1 MLALTESDFP
11 SNAGFVRAN
20 WAPLL
25 LRPILG
31 SPEQIVIGV
40 AAVNDV
46 GFHLERANHFE
57 RLTCLFSSEA
67 TSAVLAAQA
76 GLNALETDLSVRAVA
91 AISDYHPIFSGV
103 AVGQLS
109 EAEGV
114 SLQSIASSWM
124 SSLSSIYSPVTSE
137 GLVASTISTIEL
149 SEAARQRDRL
159 PALIFDYVKFKRPG
173 LDKFFSEEIREQH
186 VRRRS
191 NASAVQIDFAGSK
204 IVANFGTLSATQ
216 HAGSVDRLKRRLW
229 DLKVDRDHEKG
240 SLSNR
245 EHEMIVQHP
254 AKNDP
259 QFTERQSDRIQEALF
274 ALEQQADQEEIRL
287 RPLNTV
293 DQIGEH
299 VLMKEAA

>member
-11 SNAGFVRAN
+11 SNAGFVRAK

-31 SPEQIVIGV
+31 SPEQLVIGV

-46 GFHLERANHFE
+46 GFYLERANHFE
-57 RLTCLFSSEA
+57 RLRCLFAGEA

-76 GLNALETDLSVRAVA
+76 GLSAWEADLSIRALA

-103 AVGQLS
+103 AIGELS

-114 SLQSIASSWM
+114 SLQGIASSWM
-124 SSLSSIYSPVTSE
+124 SSLSSIYSSPSESTVLGAVANVDFSEVT
-137 GLVASTISTIEL
+137 
-149 SEAARQRDRL
+149 RPKDRL

-173 LDKFFSEEIREQH
+173 LDMFFSEEIREQH
-186 VRRRS
+186 VRRRT

-216 HAGSVDRLKRRLW
+216 HGGSVDRLKRRLW

-240 SLSNR
+240 SLSTR
-245 EHEMIVQHP
+245 EHEMIVQYP
-254 AKNDP
+254 AENDP
-259 QFTERQSDRIQEALF
+259 QFTERQSDRIQEALY

-299 VLMKEAA
+299 VLTKEAA

>member
-11 SNAGFVRAN
+11 SNAGFVRAK

-31 SPEQIVIGV
+31 SPEQLVIGV
-40 AAVNDV
+40 AAVSDV

-57 RLTCLFSSEA
+57 RLTCLFSGEA

-76 GLNALETDLSVRAVA
+76 GLSALEADLSIRALA

-114 SLQSIASSWM
+114 SLKSIASSWM
-124 SSLSSIYSPVTSE
+124 SSLSSIYSASSE
-137 GLVASTISTIEL
+137 SVVVGAVATIDF
-149 SEAARQRDRL
+149 SEPARPKDRL

-173 LDKFFSEEIREQH
+173 LDRFFSEEIREQH
-186 VRRRS
+186 ARRRT

-229 DLKVDRDHEKG
+229 DLKVDRDQETG
-240 SLSNR
+240 GLSKR

-274 ALEQQADQEEIRL
+274 SLEQQADQEEIRL